1 MNCDSAPLNN
11 HPVVTNVTIDNSI
24 KNSTP
29 ISTNHDSP
37 IIVHQID
44 KQISGRDSQ
53 YLDKPSR
60 VSFDLTKEDK
70 LGIIS
75 HEMSIITIFGHE
87 HFKQKSFTKF
97 DIFHEKISTI
107 S

>member
-37 IIVHQID
+37 IIVHQTD

-75 HEMSIITIFGHE
+75 HEMSIITIFGHKN
-87 HFKQKSFTKF
+87 FK
-97 DIFHEKISTI
+97 
-107 S
+107 